1 MQAIQQRQPVSFN
14 VYLKEARARK
24 KYLAGQMLRLIL
36 VRIIKWLIDFENRM
50 MEGTVTKL
58 EICTIIGAGA
68 LLCGR
73 HRPGHDGAA
82 WGGAQIRPEGH
93 GGVHSLV

>member
-1 MQAIQQRQPVSFN
+1 
-14 VYLKEARARK
+14 
-24 KYLAGQMLRLIL
+24 MLRLIL

-68 LLCGR
+68 LLC
-73 HRPGHDGAA
+73 
-82 WGGAQIRPEGH
+82 I
-93 GGVHSLV
+93 SLIKLGLLP

>member
-1 MQAIQQRQPVSFN
+1 MKFMQAIQQRQPVSFN

-36 VRIIKWLIDFENRM
+36 VRIIKWLIDFENRL

-68 LLCGR
+68 LLC
-73 HRPGHDGAA
+73 
-82 WGGAQIRPEGH
+82 I
-93 GGVHSLV
+93 SLIKLGLLP